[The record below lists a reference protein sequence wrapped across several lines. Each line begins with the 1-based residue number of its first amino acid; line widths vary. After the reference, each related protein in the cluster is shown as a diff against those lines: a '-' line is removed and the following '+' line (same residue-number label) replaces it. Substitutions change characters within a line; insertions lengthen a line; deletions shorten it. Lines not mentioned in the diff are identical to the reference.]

1 MAEQEKSKSNLL
13 YIIIGVLIFAGLIY
27 LFGFSDLMASAGGMG
42 DGHH

>member
-1 MAEQEKSKSNLL
+1 MAEQEKSNKTL